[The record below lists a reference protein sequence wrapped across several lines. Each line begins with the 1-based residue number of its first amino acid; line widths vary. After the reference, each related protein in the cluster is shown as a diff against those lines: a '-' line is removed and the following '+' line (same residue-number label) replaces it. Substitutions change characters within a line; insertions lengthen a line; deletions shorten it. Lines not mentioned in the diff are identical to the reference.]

1 MANSAHPAMANPGP
15 GRSLGRIALIV
26 AAATLLSKFGGLLR
40 QLALA
45 AAFGVGPVYDAYNY
59 AYVVPGF
66 LLILLGGINGPF
78 HSAMV
83 SVLAKRD
90 RRHARELLETTSTL
104 AGIALLL
111 LSVLLLIG
119 AGWLVDFTAPGLAL
133 PAKVA
138 IRELAVLQVRLMAPL
153 ALLAGLIGLGFGALN
168 AAEVFW
174 LPSLSPLV
182 SSFAL
187 LAGLGLLW
195 WQLGNGI
202 NNPENAVFGGI
213 VLALS
218 TTAGALLQWLIQLPS
233 MGRIGLGW
241 PRLRCRWGDPGVMEV
256 LKVMGPATLASGML
270 YIAVFTDLFFASFLP
285 EDGVAAG
292 LAYANLLVQT
302 PLGIFSSMLLV
313 PLLPAL
319 ARLVGNGNQQGFLA
333 LLRQGLM
340 LGMAAMLPLG
350 AVTMV
355 LSRPLIDTI
364 YTRGAFDSNASA
376 LVSGLLVAYAVGM
389 PAYLSRDVLVRG
401 FYAREDATTPFLVSL
416 MGIALNIALDWVFIG
431 APTPDGQLLPFSLG
445 APGLVLAT
453 MGVNVSAAL
462 TLLVCLNRQGAGLA
476 WQFLLKDGLVLLL
489 ATGVASLVT
498 GMACYLVAWP
508 VGFIS
513 NLLRLLMA
521 SSLGF
526 AAYGVIGHSLGVREV
541 DLLLQFLRHRRMDR
555 A

>member
-1 MANSAHPAMANPGP
+1 MANLAP
-15 GRSLGRIALIV
+15 GRSPGRIALIV
-26 AAATLLSKFGGLLR
+26 AAATVLSKLGGLLR

-78 HSAMV
+78 HSTMV

-104 AGIALLL
+104 AGL
-111 LSVLLLIG
+111 VLLLVSVVLVIG
-119 AGWLVDFTAPGLAL
+119 AGTIVDLTAPGLTL
-133 PAKVA
+133 PAKAA
-138 IRELAVLQVRLMAPL
+138 IRDLTVLQVRLMAPL

-174 LPSLSPLV
+174 LPSVSPIV

-187 LAGLGLLW
+187 LAGLGVLW
-195 WQLGNGI
+195 WQLGSGI
-202 NNPENAVFGGI
+202 NNPENAMVGGI

-218 TTAGALLQWLIQLPS
+218 TTAGALLQWLIQLPP

-241 PRLRCRWGDPGVMEV
+241 PRLRFRWRDPGVMEV

-270 YIAVFTDLFFASFLP
+270 YIAVFTDLFFASLLP
-285 EDGVAAG
+285 EEGVAAG

-319 ARLVGNGNQQGFLA
+319 ARRVGEGDQRGFLA

-355 LSRPLIDTI
+355 LSRPLIDTV
-364 YTRGAFDSNASA
+364 YARGAFDGDASA
-376 LVSGLLVAYAVGM
+376 LVSGLLIAYAVGM
-389 PAYLSRDVLVRG
+389 PVYLGRDVLVRG
-401 FYAREDATTPFLVSL
+401 FYAREDATTPSLVAAL
-416 MGIALNIALDWVFIG
+416 GLVLNIALDWSFIG
-431 APTPDGQLLPFSLG
+431 APTPQGPLLPFSFG

-453 MGVNVSAAL
+453 MGVNAVAMLAL
-462 TLLVCLNRQGAGLA
+462 LICLKRQGTGLD
-476 WQFLLKDGLVLLL
+476 WWPLIKDGLVLLL
-489 ATGVASLVT
+489 ATGAASLVA
-498 GMACYLVAWP
+498 GAACYAVSWPAGMVGSLVQ
-508 VGFIS
+508 
-513 NLLRLLMA
+513 LLMA
-521 SSLGF
+521 SGLGF
-526 AAYGVIGHSLGVREV
+526 ATYGVIGHGLGVQEV
-541 DLLLQFLRHRRMDR
+541 QLLLQFLRHRRVER
-555 A
+555 V